1 MQPSATVTTHHVSS
15 SRGDASV
22 GRGGGGRGVS
32 ATVSASMASATRRM
46 ARVPA
51 HQGTVGSSVEN
62 HVQLASMVKTAGTG
76 VGIAKVSS
84 HVRSQK
90 DAASLVTEAGMGHAV
105 ISSVLKDSLVKT
117 AKRSV
122 PLVKMVTT
130 ATLYMA
136 SAPTVTPAGLG
147 TGVRCAVPMALM
159 VRTARTTAVTALM
172 VSVMLS
178 PESASVTQAFME
190 PIAM

>member
-1 MQPSATVTTHHVSS
+1 MVTAVAVTHILCFFF
-15 SRGDASV
+15 
-22 GRGGGGRGVS
+22 
-32 ATVSASMASATRRM
+32 
-46 ARVPA
+46 
-51 HQGTVGSSVEN
+51 N
-62 HVQLASMVKTAGTG
+62 IYLNLKTG

-147 TGVRCAVPMALM
+147 TGKNEY
-159 VRTARTTAVTALM
+159 TAL
-172 VSVMLS
+172 VITPV
-178 PESASVTQAFME
+178 
-190 PIAM
+190 